1 MSEQIIRNL
10 ADVRAGDRVKL
21 KGGYLFYQC
30 LDNISDT
37 SNPDDGER
45 WHLQIAYEPHPWELG
60 SGTEWVPDSLFD
72 YAVRYSR
79 RG

>member
-21 KGGYLFYQC
+21 KGGYLFYRC
-30 LDNISDT
+30 LDNIMDT
-37 SNPDDGER
+37 STPDDGEK

-79 RG
+79 RD

>member
-30 LDNISDT
+30 LDNIMDT
-37 SNPDDGER
+37 STPDDGEK

-79 RG
+79 RD

>member
-30 LDNISDT
+30 LDNIMDT
-37 SNPDDGER
+37 STPDDGER

-79 RG
+79 RD